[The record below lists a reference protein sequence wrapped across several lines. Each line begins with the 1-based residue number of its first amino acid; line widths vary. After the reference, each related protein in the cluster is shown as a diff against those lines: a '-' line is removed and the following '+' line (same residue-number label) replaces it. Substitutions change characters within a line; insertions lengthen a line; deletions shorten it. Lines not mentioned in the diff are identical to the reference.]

1 MKITLENLA
10 LATKQQIFDQVAT
23 HLLTQKVKSATAT
36 GSCKYRYNGLMCAA
50 GCLMS
55 DDEYK
60 DTLEGASWVRLAYA
74 GQVPEQNKDFVQS
87 LQRIHDTYLASNW
100 FTRLESFAIVH
111 ELSFDEVKY
120 NSL

>member
-1 MKITLENLA
+1 MKVTLENLA

-23 HLLTQKVKSATAT
+23 HLLTQEVKSATAT

-60 DTLEGASWVRLAYA
+60 DSFEGASWVRLAYA

-87 LQRIHDTYLASNW
+87 LQRIHDTYKPSDWFARLKILAEHNKLV
-100 FTRLESFAIVH
+100 FE
-111 ELSFDEVKY
+111 EVKY